1 MNEYTPDCW
10 TVIHI
15 DGPDPHYRVLAGWSG
30 GYLHGS
36 SWKLN
41 SGITHI
47 ERDGDYILFH
57 GSSGSVYRCHQ
68 SGYGLKMSTAG
79 IWNQLKAKY
88 GDQVELLDETTDWN
102 TVDWRIR

>member
-1 MNEYTPDCW
+1 MTTYTPDCW
-10 TVIHI
+10 TVIRI

-41 SGITHI
+41 SGITRV
-47 ERDGDYILFH
+47 ERDGEYILFH

-68 SGYGLKMSTAG
+68 SGYGLRTSTSY
-79 IWNQLKAKY
+79 IWNQLEEKY
-88 GDQVELLDETTDWN
+88 SDQVELLDETTDWN
-102 TVDWRIR
+102 SVDWRIG